1 MTMPPF
7 FMPFVD
13 FYEKIR
19 ADKRILTSEDEILH
33 ILKTFQKSLK
43 AGICEV
49 CENNMKKIR
58 IFAQKNDKI

>member
-19 ADKRILTSEDEILH
+19 ADKRILTSEDKILH
-33 ILKTFQKSLK
+33 ILKTFPKSFLG
-43 AGICEV
+43 GIL
-49 CENNMKKIR
+49 
-58 IFAQKNDKI
+58 QGL

>member
-7 FMPFVD
+7 FMSFVD

-19 ADKRILTSEDEILH
+19 ADKRILTSEGEILH
-33 ILKTFQKSLK
+33 IQKTFPKSLQ
-43 AGICEV
+43 AGFCEV

>member
-19 ADKRILTSEDEILH
+19 ADKRILTSEGEIVH
-33 ILKTFQKSLK
+33 ILKTFPKSFR
-43 AGICEV
+43 AGFCEV
-49 CENNMKKIR
+49 CENDMKKIR

>member
-33 ILKTFQKSLK
+33 ILKTFQKSLQ

>member
-19 ADKRILTSEDEILH
+19 ADKRILTSEDKILH
-33 ILKTFQKSLK
+33 ILKTFPKSLQ